1 LYVARHVSWSG
12 GRQGADRAHI
22 RSQIH
27 HTFTLAELFT
37 MSGFYLT
44 LNTIQTGFHAAE
56 ESVRMFDSILGSNES
71 SRALS
76 SIITLVRTEL
86 TREDSRFGPTGLL
99 AEQDRETEEK
109 QHKKGTIS
117 SLTALTK
124 ALTAFACLQM
134 ATHRRTLRELKQ
146 RVVYDCTVVIDRQ
159 ENTVPS
165 QQEQDAPST
174 SADLQ
179 SATAPLLRSPLVDP
193 TPNFA
198 GKYAGPPNPPRR
210 GYSATLSPMSPLD
223 ALPNEDETPRPL
235 GTHRRTSSATSMIT
249 PAYSPGLAGPLPRST
264 SFGHRTFDDHILTD
278 VRGKVESRT
287 ASIRMRS
294 RDSSMPS
301 SPSRSRRTSVAF
313 DLAGLGLSMTAERPR
328 NDRDA
333 DAIFDA
339 RPESEVTEK
348 LSRLCGSPI
357 TSRSRAASHG
367 GHLYDEEQIIQD
379 LGDDSCMSC
388 DEEVDMTGDNVE
400 SLPPEVQ
407 AILDE
412 LEAQY
417 AAADRS
423 TASPSSLGAA
433 TYCVDPVYSSGTHVV
448 QTAGGDYSFEIEIEE
463 TVTTMTTTVRT
474 IEQVGEDKVVRRETK
489 PRLNRKQLEA
499 DSGSD
504 PPGGSSARMDV
515 DDVDDA
521 GDEYEWIEIPS
532 RRSSKS
538 PRRPQP
544 GGQDSEGHGAAAES
558 GSTIDYGKRD
568 TPKLQVRRDRL

>member
-1 LYVARHVSWSG
+1 
-12 GRQGADRAHI
+12 
-22 RSQIH
+22 
-27 HTFTLAELFT
+27 

-86 TREDSRFGPTGLL
+86 TREDPRFGPTGLL

-109 QHKKGTIS
+109 QRKKGTIS

-159 ENTVPS
+159 ENTAPP
-165 QQEQDAPST
+165 QQEQDAPPTLS
-174 SADLQ
+174 DLQ
-179 SATAPLLRSPLVDP
+179 SASAPLLRSPLVDP
-193 TPNFA
+193 TPSFA

-210 GYSATLSPMSPLD
+210 GYSTTLSPMSPLD
-223 ALPNEDETPRPL
+223 ALPKDEETPRPL
-235 GTHRRTSSATSMIT
+235 SAHRRTSSATST
-249 PAYSPGLAGPLPRST
+249 VSLAYSPGLAGPLPRSA
-264 SFGHRTFDDHILTD
+264 SFSHRTFEDHVLTD

-313 DLAGLGLSMTAERPR
+313 DLAGLGLGMTAERPSTSR
-328 NDRDA
+328 SIAVDDPDA

-339 RPESEVTEK
+339 RPESEVTEA

-357 TSRSRAASHG
+357 TSRSRAASVG
-367 GHLYDEEQIIQD
+367 GNVSGEERIGQD
-379 LGDDSCMSC
+379 LGDDACMSC
-388 DEEVDMTGDNVE
+388 DEEVDMTGDIVE

-423 TASPSSLGAA
+423 TVFTSSSGAA
-433 TYCVDPVYSSGTHVV
+433 TYGAKPVYSTGTHVV
-448 QTAGGDYSFEIEIEE
+448 QTAEGDYSFEIEIEE

-474 IEQVGEDKVVRRETK
+474 IEQVGKDKVVRRETK
-489 PRLNRKQLEA
+489 PRLNGGNSLLKQLEA
-499 DSGSD
+499 ASRSD
-504 PPGGSSARMDV
+504 PPEGSSARMDL
-515 DDVDDA
+515 DEGTDADDA

-538 PRRPQP
+538 PRRHQA
-544 GGQDSEGHGAAAES
+544 GGQDWEGRAALKVGAAAAS
-558 GSTIDYGKRD
+558 ASTTHHGKRD
-568 TPKLQVRRDRL
+568 HPKLQVRCSRASGFR

>member
-1 LYVARHVSWSG
+1 
-12 GRQGADRAHI
+12 
-22 RSQIH
+22 
-27 HTFTLAELFT
+27 

-86 TREDSRFGPTGLL
+86 TREDPRFGPTGLL

-109 QHKKGTIS
+109 QRKKGTIS

-159 ENTVPS
+159 ENTVPP
-165 QQEQDAPST
+165 QQEQDAAPA

-179 SATAPLLRSPLVDP
+179 SASAPLLRSPLVDP

-210 GYSATLSPMSPLD
+210 GYSATLSPMSPVD
-223 ALPNEDETPRPL
+223 ALPKDEETPRPL
-235 GTHRRTSSATSMIT
+235 GAHRRTPSATSMIS

-264 SFGHRTFDDHILTD
+264 SFSHRTFDDHILTD

-313 DLAGLGLSMTAERPR
+313 DLAGLGLGMTAERPR
-328 NDRDA
+328 IVAGDGHDA

-339 RPESEVTEK
+339 RPESEVTEE

-357 TSRSRAASHG
+357 SSRSRAASVG
-367 GHLYDEEQIIQD
+367 GHVYDEEQIAQD
-379 LGDDSCMSC
+379 LGDDACMSC
-388 DEEVDMTGDNVE
+388 DEEVDMTGDIVE

-423 TASPSSLGAA
+423 TASISSSGAA
-433 TYCVDPVYSSGTHVV
+433 TYCADPVYSSGTHVV

-474 IEQVGEDKVVRRETK
+474 IEQVGGDKVVRRETK
-489 PRLNRKQLEA
+489 PRLNRGNSLLKQLEA
-499 DSGSD
+499 DSRSD
-504 PPGGSSARMDV
+504 PPDGRSARMDV
-515 DDVDDA
+515 DDADDA

-538 PRRPQP
+538 PRRPQA
-544 GGQDSEGHGAAAES
+544 GAQDSVGRAGLVSGAAAATA
-558 GSTIDYGKRD
+558 STVDYGKRD
-568 TPKLQVRRDRL
+568 TPKLQVRRSRL